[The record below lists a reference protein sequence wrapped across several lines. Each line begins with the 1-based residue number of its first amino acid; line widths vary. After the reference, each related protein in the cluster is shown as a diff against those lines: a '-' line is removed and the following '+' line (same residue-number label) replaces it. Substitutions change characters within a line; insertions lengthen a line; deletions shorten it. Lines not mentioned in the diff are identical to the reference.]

1 MIWMMRMRSKKE
13 KEKKEFESVGG
24 VKYLTNGSQNQ

>member
-1 MIWMMRMRSKKE
+1 MRSKKKR